1 MKVQRLDVE
10 TMKIEYNTSKSALPF
25 SNGSE
30 DIVRTIHIT
39 KMKVL
44 NWRIK
49 SLQDNTMSYNSD
61 KDEWKLA
68 VIATRKVT
76 IPKGTKIA
84 QFRVQLSQKA
94 TWWQKIKWLFSSS
107 IKLEKVDFLD
117 NPERGGFGSTGEK

>member
-1 MKVQRLDVE
+1 
-10 TMKIEYNTSKSALPF
+10 
-25 SNGSE
+25 
-30 DIVRTIHIT
+30 
-39 KMKVL
+39 MKVL

-76 IPKGTKIA
+76 IPKGTRIA

-107 IKLEKVDFLD
+107 IKLEKVDSLD
-117 NPERGGFGSTGEK
+117 NEERGGFGSTGEK

>member
-61 KDEWKLA
+61 KDEWKMP
-68 VIATRKVT
+68 VVATRKIT
-76 IPKGTKIA
+76 IPQGTRIC
-84 QFRVQLSQKA
+84 QFRIQLSQKA
-94 TWWQKIKWLFSSS
+94 TIWQKIKWLFSKKA
-107 IKLEKVDFLD
+107 KLEQVFSLE
-117 NPERGGFGSTGEK
+117 NEERGGFGSTGTK

>member
-1 MKVQRLDVE
+1 
-10 TMKIEYNTSKSALPF
+10 
-25 SNGSE
+25 
-30 DIVRTIHIT
+30 
-39 KMKVL
+39 MKVL

-61 KDEWKLA
+61 NDEWKLA

-76 IPKGTKIA
+76 IPKGTRIA

-107 IKLEKVDFLD
+107 IKLEKVDSLD
-117 NPERGGFGSTGEK
+117 NEERGGFGEGTKDLEALKKSN